1 MRVPIANK
9 MLYFKATLPHLAW
22 EVRLVQLLEGHRPAC
37 TPELIAA
44 DPGRGWMITCDAGK
58 PMSTL
63 VNSVED
69 LRVFEPVLPLL
80 AGLQKEW
87 LGRQDELVA
96 LGLFDR
102 RIERLPDQFERL
114 LADRSA
120 LMIGPPFGLEEEQYQ
135 KLREIVPSYR
145 KMCGR
150 LLEYAIPQSLH
161 FDDMHTNNIFQGED
175 RTGASRVTFQDWGDS
190 AASHPFCSLLIFLR
204 AVSDRANLPEEATA
218 TPEGLPAPLLRL
230 RDSYLEAWEE
240 YETRT
245 HLVEIFNLA
254 WRVGMVSRALSWYDS
269 LAGLPVAFRP
279 DYRYT
284 VPAWLGEF
292 LAAM

>member
-1 MRVPIANK
+1 
-9 MLYFKATLPHLAW
+9 
-22 EVRLVQLLEGHRPAC
+22 
-37 TPELIAA
+37 
-44 DPGRGWMITCDAGK
+44 
-58 PMSTL
+58 MSAL

-80 AGLQKEW
+80 AGLQKDW
-87 LGRQDELVA
+87 LGRQDDLVA

-102 RIERLPDQFERL
+102 RVERLTGQFERL

-120 LMIGPPFGLEEEQYQ
+120 LLIGPPFGLEEAQYQ
-135 KLREIVPSYR
+135 KLRSILPTYR
-145 KMCGR
+145 EMCER
-150 LLEYAIPQSLH
+150 LLGYAIPQSLH
-161 FDDMHTNNIFQGED
+161 FDDMHTNNMFLGED
-175 RTGASRVTFQDWGDS
+175 RSGAPRVTFQDWGDS

-230 RDSYLEAWEE
+230 RDIYLEAWEA
-240 YETRT
+240 YETRA

-254 WRVGMVSRALSWYDS
+254 WRVGMVGRALSWYDS
-269 LAGLPVAFRP
+269 LDGLPEAFRP

-292 LAAM
+292 LLTML